1 MLTSDDLSAFLLD
14 TPKSGPLQL
23 LRIKFTFA
31 LCQLIL
37 RTSNYVKD
45 SRLKPYVFRLA
56 TNRLLFMMTFG
67 KMHKC
72 TPTVS

>member
-1 MLTSDDLSAFLLD
+1 MLTSDELSAFLLD

-45 SRLKPYVFRLA
+45 S
-56 TNRLLFMMTFG
+56 
-67 KMHKC
+67 
-72 TPTVS
+72 